1 MSADFADT
9 NVVLYLLDDG
19 PKAERAAAILAGRP
33 RISVQVLNEFTAVS
47 RRKLGKSWAEIDEAV
62 EDILALVEPV
72 LPITLEEHQV
82 ARKLA
87 QDHGFNVYDAL
98 IIAAARAS
106 GCNTLFSED
115 LHDGQAIGR
124 LKFVNPFN

>member
-1 MSADFADT
+1 MSVFFDT
-9 NVVLYLLDDG
+9 NILIYAQQSGAKPD
-19 PKAERAAAILAGRP
+19 KARAILARGGT
-33 RISVQVLNEFTAVS
+33 ISVQVLNEFTAVS

-106 GCNTLFSED
+106 GCDTLFSED

-124 LKFVNPFN
+124 LKIVNPFN